1 MNKINLYTKKKIIA
15 TQSNEKKDI
24 EVKKRRIVHKHKFTQ
39 FNYHK
44 ALVCKKCARCW
55 HFGMSFVVDDV
66 VVGSGGN
73 GADDGGDIWL
83 SY

>member
-1 MNKINLYTKKKIIA
+1 M
-15 TQSNEKKDI
+15 
-24 EVKKRRIVHKHKFTQ
+24 HKHKFTQ